1 MLSITARDLHRL
13 LIHSLGIS
21 VGAAIALLVEFNVGV
36 IAACLPSMRPLLVM
50 IFPAH
55 FQNSSP
61 GRTDYASGGKP
72 WRQGNLQGRSNH
84 SIKLSSLEPPE
95 HTEVFTQDHLKNK
108 APGKTWTF
116 GYDASTAQV
125 KSVNG
130 IHISQ
135 RLDVD
140 NESAIANERV
150 MPDASS
156 EDWIMKEDTK

>member
-36 IAACLPSMRPLLVM
+36 IAACLPCMRPLLVM
-50 IFPAH
+50 FFPAH
-55 FQNSSP
+55 FGNSSP
-61 GRTDYASGGKP
+61 GRTDYASGGKS
-72 WRQGNLQGRSNH
+72 WRQGNLQGRNDH
-84 SIKLSSLEPPE
+84 SIKLSSREPLE
-95 HTEVFTQDHLKNK
+95 HTESFTHDHLKKK
-108 APGKTWTF
+108 APGKAWAI

-125 KSVNG
+125 NPGNG

-140 NESAIANERV
+140 NESAVASERV
-150 MPDASS
+150 MLDASS